1 MVCLII
7 SMNFW
12 TLHLAVLENILYI
25 KPIIG

>member
-12 TLHLAVLENILYI
+12 TLRLVVLEIILYI
-25 KPIIG
+25 KPILG